1 MSRISILNASV
12 EDFALEVFASAPV
25 AGSVGDHA
33 NGRIVKYGTHIYVW
47 CDHTGE
53 WKKFSNVTDF
63 SSLETRISTQ
73 ESECAADELSLAG
86 IDSSLETRISEEES
100 AMVSAISAEESR
112 AESVENSLETVI
124 SSLTVS
130 REAHV
135 SSEQSRQE
143 NVGASLETR
152 ISTEESVRE
161 AAVDSLESR
170 ALSAETSLETRLSNE
185 ESAEAA
191 AEASLDARVSAEE
204 SVKLA
209 DDGSIATA
217 IASAATARGAADA
230 SLETRLSNEENRVDA
245 ILNASTADKDS
256 FVEIVSFINAVDVAH
271 DAQTSTEISSID
283 SSIASAEA
291 ARSVSDDSLETRLS
305 NEEDAEVSAEASL
318 NTRMAAEESNE
329 LSAEVSLDA
338 RMSSEESA
346 RLAEDNSLGGR
357 MGVNEGN
364 RATDD
369 TSLETRLSN
378 EEDAMAAGDASVEAL
393 LSSAISGRE
402 AVGDSLEVRM
412 SEEESA
418 MLSAVASE
426 EAARIAADGSL
437 TTAIS
442 SEEVARAAAD
452 SSLTTRLAAGESVR
466 LAEDNS
472 LELRLSIEE
481 SAESAAKDSLETR
494 ISAEEDAMAAG
505 DASVQTN
512 LSNQV
517 SSERSRI
524 DDILDSAAAD
534 KDTFV
539 EIVSFITSVDTE
551 SDDALASYVSAMDSS
566 ISAEESAMTA
576 GDNSLVI
583 EVESAITAR
592 QQAIVSLETKHSGE
606 ISTLAAAIDSLELR
620 EEERHVRIDFTN
632 QTSFTVLASDLPS
645 GFTPD
650 HGMVQVFQEVSANT
664 YRHLVAPMNY
674 DPSTGE
680 MTLDLGTTQK
690 TGFAVFYSFAGT
702 ATTLSSSTSSP
713 SSSSS
718 SSSSSSNPQFK
729 ITGATLTSL
738 DTTGSGDTVITLD
751 IEGMTSDNYD
761 TLMNYTHDAVHMT
774 GSTRTGYA
782 RNDMSGAPLTFSYN
796 SDYSE
801 LTITLASNR
810 TPSYVISNS
819 YAYFA
824 FNFGSHTSDD
834 QQIYGKYYFYFH
846 KDTYEL
852 YTISGTGR
860 EISDNGY
867 VLLSPPYLDGTG
879 SSSYTSNAS
888 WWSNSKGPRVAID
901 LNDIINQN
909 NSLNYIE
916 NLPGSSFDGYFGHR
930 RMAVRIDRFGSEYY
944 IADFGD
950 NFPSSGDLYDE
961 LVDGATAFTQA
972 QYHTVGAYVLNE
984 KFYLGYYRDTSSNV
998 TATAPSSGTVMT
1010 FYVSP
1015 GETRSPLTDETSS
1028 TPYFNWVGNTDYA
1041 SAIKIVVDLSD
1052 NTYEIYR
1059 DSNVGGSLTWTLVD
1073 RCYLSNQKV
1082 D

>member
-1 MSRISILNASV
+1 MSDRIMVLNATAD
-12 EDFALEVFASAPV
+12 DFALEVLSSVPV
-25 AGSVGDHA
+25 NGSTGDHA
-33 NGRIVKYGTHIYVW
+33 DGRIVRYLTHLYMW
-47 CDHTGE
+47 HDASGE
-53 WKKFSNVTDF
+53 WVKFNNVTGF
-63 SSLETRISTQ
+63 TSLETRLSVQ

-86 IDSSLETRISEEES
+86 IDSSLETRISDEES
-100 AMVSAISAEESR
+100 AMVSAVSAEESR
-112 AESVENSLETVI
+112 AESVEGSLETVI

-143 NVGASLETR
+143 SVGASLETR

-161 AAVDSLESR
+161 AAVDSLELR
-170 ALSAETSLETRLSNE
+170 AMSAETSLDARLSNE

-204 SVKLA
+204 SVKLI

-217 IASAATARGAADA
+217 IASAATARGAADT

-357 MGVNEGN
+357 MGVNEGD

-378 EEDAMAAGDASVEAL
+378 EEDAMAAGDASVEVL

-426 EAARIAADGSL
+426 EADRISADGSL
-437 TTAIS
+437 ETRVS
-442 SEEVARAAAD
+442 SEEDARF
-452 SSLTTRLAAGESVR
+452 AG
-466 LAEDNS
+466 DNS
-472 LELRLSIEE
+472 LTVRTLTEETDRNVADASLETRLSNEE

-505 DASVQTN
+505 DASVQTS
-512 LSNQV
+512 LSAQV

-524 DDILDSAAAD
+524 DGILDNAAAD
-534 KDTFV
+534 KDTFA
-539 EIVSFITSVDTE
+539 EIVSFITAVDTE
-551 SDDALASYVSAMDSS
+551 SDDALASYVTAIDSS
-566 ISAEESAMTA
+566 ISAEESAMAA
-576 GDNSLVI
+576 GDASL
-583 EVESAITAR
+583 EVELSSKIVERQSAVT
-592 QQAIVSLETKHSGE
+592 SLETKHSGE
-606 ISTLAAAIDSLELR
+606 ISTLASAIDSLELR

-664 YRHLVAPMNY
+664 YRHLVSPMNY

-680 MTLDLGTTQK
+680 MTFNLGVSQK
-690 TGFAVFYSFAGT
+690 TGFAVFYTFAGDGT
-702 ATTLSSSTSSP
+702 AMSSSASAP
-713 SSSSS
+713 GSSSSS
-718 SSSSSSNPQFK
+718 SSSYAEHR
-729 ITGATLTSL
+729 ITDATLTLGASVG
-738 DTTGSGDTVITLD
+738 DTTTIVFDVTGVTAANVNDY
-751 IEGMTSDNYD
+751 MNYD
-761 TLMNYTHDAVHMT
+761 AIYLVGGSS
-774 GSTRTGYA
+774 GSTNSQTGTIN
-782 RNDMSGAPLTFSYN
+782 RSWN
-796 SDYSE
+796 SDYSQF
-801 LTITLASNR
+801 TVSWANAG
-810 TPSYVISNS
+810 TPSASSS
-819 YAYFA
+819 Y
-824 FNFGSHTSDD
+824 G
-834 QQIYGKYYFYFH
+834 YYFQIH
-846 KDTYEL
+846 W
-852 YTISGTGR
+852 
-860 EISDNGY
+860 
-867 VLLSPPYLDGTG
+867 G
-879 SSSYTSNAS
+879 SSSYNSFISITSYFDGTTLELTQQTGSLGEYLANNTGGFPINPPYIPGTGTATYDSNRTWAFWGSGSRRKYNRGVQWIFDMEEYTSLLQNLRNYIYQTGAGYQNNGATIFPYVGATFTKNGTDYYANPSIPSTNHLYSEITTGRTSTYANRVNVVVGGDLHMGWWTRNSSSNTSAITPDANSIVTFYIANNDAQSNLITSN
-888 WWSNSKGPRVAID
+888 NPGTY
-901 LNDIINQN
+901 N
-909 NSLNYIE
+909 NV
-916 NLPGSSFDGYFGHR
+916 DW
-930 RMAVRIDRFGSEYY
+930 A
-944 IADFGD
+944 GD
-950 NFPSSGDLYDE
+950 TAN
-961 LVDGATAFTQA
+961 AT
-972 QYHTVGAYVLNE
+972 
-984 KFYLGYYRDTSSNV
+984 D
-998 TATAPSSGTVMT
+998 
-1010 FYVSP
+1010 
-1015 GETRSPLTDETSS
+1015 
-1028 TPYFNWVGNTDYA
+1028 
-1041 SAIKIVVDLSD
+1041 IKIVIDTSD
-1052 NTYEIYR
+1052 QSYEIYR
-1059 DSNVGGSLTWTLVD
+1059 NSNVGGSPTWVAVD
-1073 RCYLSNQKV
+1073 RAYLSNQEV
-1082 D
+1082 N